1 MLASTQGSMLSAF
14 WVPSSAK
21 FRAKIK
27 KRGPREL
34 R

>member
-1 MLASTQGSMLSAF
+1 MLSSTQGSMLSAF
-14 WVPSSAK
+14 WVHSSAK
-21 FRAKIK
+21 FRAEIK